1 MKSTSAVFGCC
12 RSRRPFSTAILTGT
26 YQSRFLFMVKPK
38 PLMLSTPTGPYKM
51 IKKKTYKLKS
61 KHLALYQT
69 DILQLSAHSF
79 ISNINV
85 AYR

>member
-12 RSRRPFSTAILTGT
+12 PSRRPFSTAILTGT
-26 YQSRFLFMVKPK
+26 YQSRLVKPK

-69 DILQLSAHSF
+69 DILQISAHSF